1 MRGLWTLSNGG
12 GITDLVL
19 AVPKAEL
26 ALVDAEID
34 DGGYTSEMILLRGCC
49 YYRGIDVISPS
60 TKATKSLR
68 SFLRPS

>member
-34 DGGYTSEMILLRGCC
+34 DGGYTFGDDIIAGVMLLQRN
-49 YYRGIDVISPS
+49 
-60 TKATKSLR
+60 
-68 SFLRPS
+68 